1 MNYFVAPLAKLID
14 EFNKLPGIGK
24 KSAQRLAFYVLSK
37 DDAYVKNFSD
47 ALIEVKQKVKFCE
60 KCFNITDK
68 NICDICENPKR
79 NSKVICVV
87 EDPKDVIAMENLGE
101 FKGVYHV
108 LHGVISPLNE
118 IGPDDIKIKELVN
131 KVAGGD
137 VEEVI
142 LATNINVEG
151 ETTAMYIAKLL
162 SGFCDNI
169 TRLANGL
176 PVGSD
181 IEYADEGTLL
191 NALEGRRKINAN

>member
-24 KSAQRLAFYVLSK
+24 KSAQRLAFYILSK
-37 DDAYVKNFSD
+37 DYSYVKNFSE
-47 ALIEVKQKVKFCE
+47 ALLEVKEKVNFCE
-60 KCFNITDK
+60 KCFNVTDK
-68 NICDICENPKR
+68 SVCDICHDSKR
-79 NSKVICVV
+79 NHNIICVV
-87 EDPKDVIAMENLGE
+87 ENPKDVIAMENLNE

-118 IGPDDIKIKELVN
+118 VGPDDIRIKELVER
-131 KVAGGD
+131 VAKGN
-137 VEEVI
+137 VEEII
-142 LATNINVEG
+142 LATNLNVEG

-162 SGFCDNI
+162 ENFCSNI

-181 IEYADEGTLL
+181 IEYADENTLL
-191 NALEGRRKINAN
+191 NAYEGRRKV

>member
-14 EFNKLPGIGK
+14 EFNKLPGVGK
-24 KSAQRLAFYVLSK
+24 KSAQRLAFYILSK
-37 DDAYVKNFSD
+37 DYSYVKNFSD
-47 ALIEVKQKVKFCE
+47 ALLCVKEKVNFCE
-60 KCFNITDK
+60 KCFNVTDK
-68 NICDICENPKR
+68 TICDICHDPKR
-79 NSKVICVV
+79 NQNVICVV
-87 EDPKDVIAMENLGE
+87 ENPKDVIAMENLNE

-118 IGPDDIKIKELVN
+118 IGPDDIKIKELVDR
-131 KVAGGD
+131 VAKGD
-137 VEEVI
+137 VEEII
-142 LATNINVEG
+142 LATNLNVEG

-162 SGFCDNI
+162 GNFCNNI

-191 NALEGRRKINAN
+191 NAYEGRRKV

>member
-14 EFNKLPGIGK
+14 EFNKLPGVGK
-24 KSAQRLAFYVLSK
+24 KSAQRLAFYILSK
-37 DDAYVKNFSD
+37 DYSYVKNFSD
-47 ALIEVKQKVKFCE
+47 ALLCVKEKVNFCE
-60 KCFNITDK
+60 KCFNVTDK
-68 NICDICENPKR
+68 TICDICHDPKR
-79 NSKVICVV
+79 NQNIICVV
-87 EDPKDVIAMENLGE
+87 ENPKDVIAMENLNE

-118 IGPDDIKIKELVN
+118 IGPDDIKIKELVDR
-131 KVAGGD
+131 VAKGD
-137 VEEVI
+137 VEEII
-142 LATNINVEG
+142 LATNLNVEG

-162 SGFCDNI
+162 GNFCNNI

-191 NALEGRRKINAN
+191 NAYEGRRKV

>member
-79 NSKVICVV
+79 NSKIICVV

-108 LHGVISPLNE
+108 LNGVISPLNE
-118 IGPDDIKIKELVN
+118 IGPDDLTIKELVER
-131 KVAGGD
+131 VAKGD
-137 VEEVI
+137 VEEII
-142 LATNINVEG
+142 LATNLNVEG

-162 SGFCDNI
+162 SNFCNNI

-191 NALEGRRKINAN
+191 NAYEGRRKV

>member
-1 MNYFVAPLAKLID
+1 MSYFVAPLAKLID

-24 KSAQRLAFYVLSK
+24 KSAQRLAFYILSK
-37 DDAYVKNFSD
+37 DYNYAKNFSD
-47 ALIEVKQKVKFCE
+47 IMLEVKDKVKYCE

-68 NICDICENPKR
+68 NLCSICTDEKRDEDI
-79 NSKVICVV
+79 ICVV
-87 EDPKDVIAMENLGE
+87 ESPKDVLAMEKLNE

-118 IGPDDIKIKELVN
+118 IGPDDIKIKELVER
-131 KVAGGD
+131 VAKGN
-137 VEEVI
+137 VKEVI
-142 LATNINVEG
+142 LATNLNVEG
-151 ETTAMYIAKLL
+151 ETTAMYISKLL

-181 IEYADEGTLL
+181 IEYADESTLL
-191 NALEGRRKINAN
+191 NAFEGRRKV

>member
-14 EFNKLPGIGK
+14 EFNKLPGVGK
-24 KSAQRLAFYVLSK
+24 KSAQRLAFYILSK
-37 DDAYVKNFSD
+37 DYSYVKNFSD
-47 ALIEVKQKVKFCE
+47 ALLCVKEKVNFCE
-60 KCFNITDK
+60 KCFIVTDK
-68 NICDICENPKR
+68 TICDICHDPKR
-79 NSKVICVV
+79 NQNVICVV
-87 EDPKDVIAMENLGE
+87 ENPKDVIAMENLNE

-118 IGPDDIKIKELVN
+118 IGPDDIKIKELVDR
-131 KVAGGD
+131 VAKGD
-137 VEEVI
+137 VEEII
-142 LATNINVEG
+142 LATNLNVEG

-162 SGFCDNI
+162 GNFCNNI

-191 NALEGRRKINAN
+191 NAYEGRRKV

>member
-14 EFNKLPGIGK
+14 EFNKLPGVGK
-24 KSAQRLAFYVLSK
+24 KSAQRLAFYILSK
-37 DDAYVKNFSD
+37 DYSYVKNFSD
-47 ALIEVKQKVKFCE
+47 ALLCVKEKVNFCE
-60 KCFNITDK
+60 KCFNVTDK
-68 NICDICENPKR
+68 TICDICHDPKR
-79 NSKVICVV
+79 NQNIICVV
-87 EDPKDVIAMENLGE
+87 ENPKDVIAMENLNE

-118 IGPDDIKIKELVN
+118 IGPDDLKIKELVDR
-131 KVAGGD
+131 VAKGD
-137 VEEVI
+137 VEEII
-142 LATNINVEG
+142 LATNLNVEG

-162 SGFCDNI
+162 GNFCSNI

-191 NALEGRRKINAN
+191 NAYEGRRKV

>member
-1 MNYFVAPLAKLID
+1 MSYFVAPLAKLID

-24 KSAQRLAFYVLSK
+24 KSAQRLAFYILSK
-37 DDAYVKNFSD
+37 DYNYVKNFSD
-47 ALIEVKQKVKFCE
+47 IMLEVKDKVKYCE

-68 NICDICENPKR
+68 NICSICSSEKRDENI
-79 NSKVICVV
+79 ICVV
-87 EDPKDVIAMENLGE
+87 ETPKDVLAMEKLNE

-118 IGPDDIKIKELVN
+118 IGPDDIKIKELVER
-131 KVAGGD
+131 VAKGN
-137 VEEVI
+137 VKEVI
-142 LATNINVEG
+142 LATNLNVEG
-151 ETTAMYIAKLL
+151 ETTAMYISKLL

-181 IEYADEGTLL
+181 IEYADENTLL
-191 NALEGRRKINAN
+191 NAYEGRRKV